1 MKSIY
6 RLSFLA
12 VILIIFFSC
21 NNDFLDKNNT
31 SYYSANDTVYLNN
44 HQQDVNIEYKVN
56 SISDRSFTIMAQPK
70 WLTFT
75 SMEGKI
81 TDGVIK
87 LSFTID
93 RENSI
98 LSIGKH
104 PAEIVLDIENFG
116 LMSIQVVYSN
126 VGNPTMVCST
136 TSLSFESLS
145 PKTFTIA
152 NTSAGYLDWTITNI
166 PEWLKLSATS
176 GSLSN
181 GQMTTVTV
189 SWNPALPAPTEDKTV
204 TLHILNSSANNDQT
218 IVVTFKGGSLLLSK
232 LLSIPGTVT
241 DVEYNKAS
249 GIMSICTQSPNSL
262 ILFNTTT
269 NQSSTIALT
278 KTPACVS
285 ISENGLNAVIGYTV
299 ASVSYIDINAAS
311 IIKNYDIDCLPYDIV
326 LGDNA
331 WCYITPTVD
340 QWEEIRSLNLNT
352 GAITKGKTSGIYEK
366 TMIKKIPGKPNLV
379 GTSISLSPSGL
390 NIFNISKGVVS
401 DSVSYWHESL
411 SSFWISEDGKKLFTG
426 YRKVYQLPAYD
437 GLYHTDAPGTYG
449 IIQTNLGTITSV
461 DHCAKNNS
469 IFTVSNEYSYS
480 GSKSSK
486 IEQFDLSSLNKIKDF
501 EAAPELFLENG
512 LYNYY
517 PTAAS
522 YIFSDI
528 NGTALFL
535 IKNISPEYK
544 KTSWSI
550 EKIKLQ

>member
-6 RLSFLA
+6 KLSFLA
-12 VILIIFFSC
+12 VILLTFFSC
-21 NNDFLDKNNT
+21 NTDFLNKDNT
-31 SYYSANDTVYLNN
+31 SYYSANDTVFLNN
-44 HQQDVNIEYKVN
+44 HQQDVNIEYKLN
-56 SISDRSFTIMAQPK
+56 SLSDQSFTISAQPK
-70 WLTFT
+70 WLTFK
-75 SMEGKI
+75 SMEGKM

-104 PAEIVLDIENFG
+104 PAEIILDIEDLG
-116 LMSIQVVYSN
+116 YMSIPVVYSN
-126 VGNPTMVCST
+126 VGNPTMACST
-136 TSLSFESLS
+136 TSLNFESLS

-152 NTSAGYLDWTITNI
+152 NTSAGYLDWKITNI

-176 GSLSN
+176 GLLPN
-181 GQMTTVTV
+181 GQISTITV
-189 SWNPALPAPTEDKTV
+189 SWNPAFPAPTEDKTV

-218 IVVTFKGGSLLLSK
+218 LVVTFKGGSLLLSK
-232 LLSIPGTVT
+232 LFSIPGTVT
-241 DVEYNKAS
+241 DVEYHKAS

-269 NQSSTIALT
+269 NQSSTVALT

-311 IIKNYDIDCLPYDIV
+311 IIKDYDIDCLPYDIV
-326 LGDNA
+326 LGNNA
-331 WCYITPTVD
+331 WCYFTPTED
-340 QWEEIRSLNLNT
+340 QWEQIRSLNLNT
-352 GAITKGKTSGIYEK
+352 GTVTKGKLSGIYEK
-366 TMIKKIPGKPNLV
+366 TIIKKIPGKPNLV
-379 GTSISLSPSGL
+379 GTSVSLSPSGL
-390 NIFNISKGVVS
+390 NIFNISKGIVS
-401 DSVSYWHESL
+401 DSISYWHESL

-426 YRKVYQLPAYD
+426 YRKVYKLAAYD
-437 GLYHTDAPGTYG
+437 GLYHSDAAGIYG
-449 IIQTNLGTITSV
+449 IIQTNLNTITSV

-469 IFTVSNEYSYS
+469 IFTVSNDNIYS
-480 GSKSSK
+480 GIKSSK

-501 EAAPELFLENG
+501 QAASELFLENG

-517 PTAAS
+517 PTAVN

-544 KTSWSI
+544 RTSWSI
-550 EKIKLQ
+550 EKIKL